1 MTTQPE
7 PAVTTRN
14 IRLADGTTI
23 PARTDTTAQPSV
35 GNKDLVVIFYAG
47 RAHLVPVTAVRYL

>member
-14 IRLADGTTI
+14 IKLANGTVV
-23 PARTDTTAQPSV
+23 PVRTDTTAQPSV
-35 GNKDLVVIFYAG
+35 GNKDLTVIFYQGHAY
-47 RAHLVPVTAVRYL
+47 LVPTTAVRYY